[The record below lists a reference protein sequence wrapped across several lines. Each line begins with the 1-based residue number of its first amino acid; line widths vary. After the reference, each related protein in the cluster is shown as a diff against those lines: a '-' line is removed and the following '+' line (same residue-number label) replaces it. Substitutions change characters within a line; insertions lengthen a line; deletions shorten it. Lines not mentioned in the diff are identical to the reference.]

1 LLTNRNQRNIWRSK
15 RRIFLF
21 DVVCIAGSS
30 DIAKDYSCIE
40 DKLLHKSE
48 VAIE

>member
-1 LLTNRNQRNIWRSK
+1 ML
-15 RRIFLF
+15 LF
-21 DVVCIAGSS
+21 DVVCIASS
-30 DIAKDYSCIE
+30 SYIAKDYSCIE